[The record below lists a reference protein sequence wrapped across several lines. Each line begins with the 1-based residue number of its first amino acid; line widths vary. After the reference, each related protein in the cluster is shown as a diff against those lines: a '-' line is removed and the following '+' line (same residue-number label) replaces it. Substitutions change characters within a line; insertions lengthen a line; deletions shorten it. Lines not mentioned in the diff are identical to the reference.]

1 MQESENNTWQSYLE
15 NNYKSNGTKTNLQD
29 IKLPAAQKQVAPSMA
44 NISYLKHQI
53 QNQILKISY

>member
-44 NISYLKHQI
+44 NNKLSKASDTKPNI
-53 QNQILKISY
+53 KISY